1 MTVRIAII
9 GDENLD
15 YPSHR
20 ELNAARGR
28 LGEDV
33 QTWWVATDG
42 EYIRDL
48 NAMDAIWVAPG
59 SPYRDDDAVL
69 AAIRWAREG
78 GVPLL
83 GSCGGL
89 QYGVLEFMRT
99 VLDAPATHAEVD
111 GVSATNAIAPLACS
125 LRGEE
130 RLVTPVPGTWFDAM
144 VGGRTAPGMHYC
156 GYAATPATVDRL
168 TSAGWL
174 IEATAPDAG
183 PEVLRLP
190 THPFYMLTLFQ
201 PQIGASTAASLHPM
215 LLSFVAAARERSRR
229 REMYAAAVGG
239 EAAARPAAYVHQQR
253 WGARWWKPLVSIPLM
268 IVLTFIAM
276 MVVSFPFVMGG
287 GITQEDLALKPEAN
301 LLLNLGLATLIP
313 ITLFVMWGVH
323 RRPWRRV
330 LSVTGRLRW
339 GWLGRAM
346 ALLTPVFVVYLLVS
360 WLIEG
365 AVILERP
372 QQWLSLAVVTL
383 LTTPLQSAGEEVFFR
398 GGLVQAVGSWFR
410 SPVVALVVSTAVSAA
425 LFGAAHG
432 SADPWILIDL
442 SSLAV
447 ASCYLSWRTGGLE
460 AGIALHV
467 VNNLAVTFMG
477 LIVGG
482 LEASY
487 VDTETTGSPVAA
499 GMSLLVMSISTWVL
513 LRSAVRH
520 GIAPPG
526 RGAPRLG

>member
-20 ELNAARGR
+20 ELNAARAR

-89 QYGVLEFMRT
+89 QYGVLEYLRT
-99 VLDAPATHAEVD
+99 VLAATATHAEVD
-111 GVSATNAIAPLACS
+111 GVGPSNAVAPLACS
-125 LRGEE
+125 LRGEVRE
-130 RLVTPVPGTWFDAM
+130 VTPIPGTWFDAM

-174 IEATAPDAG
+174 VEATAPDAG
-183 PEVLRLP
+183 AEVLRLP
-190 THPFYMLTLFQ
+190 SHPFYVLTLFQ
-201 PQIGASTAASLHPM
+201 PQIGASTAASLHPL
-215 LLSFVAAARERSRR
+215 LLSFVAAARERSRH
-229 REMYAAAVGG
+229 REAYAAARRTG
-239 EAAARPAAYVHQQR
+239 AQPSPAAYVHQQR
-253 WGARWWKPLVSIPLM
+253 WRARWWKPLVSIPLM
-268 IVLTFIAM
+268 IVLSFFAI
-276 MVVSFPFVMGG
+276 MVVTFPFVMAGG
-287 GITQEDLALKPEAN
+287 VSERDLALKPEAN
-301 LLLNLGLATLIP
+301 LMLNLGLATLIP
-313 ITLFVMWGVH
+313 ITLLVMWAVH
-323 RRPWRRV
+323 RRSWGRV
-330 LSVTGRLRW
+330 LCVTGGLRW
-339 GWLGRAM
+339 RWLGRAM
-346 ALLTPVFVVYLLVS
+346 ALLTPVFFVYLAVS
-360 WLIEG
+360 WLIDG
-365 AVILERP
+365 ALLLDRP

-383 LTTPLQSAGEEVFFR
+383 FTTPLQAAGEEVFFR

-410 SPVVALVVSTAVSAA
+410 SPVVALVVSTVVSAA

-432 SADPWILIDL
+432 SLDPWILIDL
-442 SSLAV
+442 SSLTV
-447 ASCYLSWRTGGLE
+447 AACYLTWRTGGLE
-460 AGIALHV
+460 AAIALHV
-467 VNNLAVTFMG
+467 VNNLAVTFIG

-482 LEASY
+482 LEESY
-487 VDTETTGSPVAA
+487 INTETTGSPVAA
-499 GMSLLVMSISTWVL
+499 AMSLLVMSISTWVL
-513 LRSAVRH
+513 VRSAVRQ

-526 RGAPRLG
+526 RGVPRVG